1 MRWRGWEGGREGGS
15 RDGGLSSP
23 GARGSSFPRLG
34 SKVRS
39 EGRKSNCH
47 WGSNLSAFLWDLQ
60 PYRGRLLCTRNP
72 HTRARAVVC
81 AHKHGQWLAYH
92 RSSIMVVYVH
102 ARSRHT
108 LRKEETGIGWVV
120 KYRAELNQRLKQDCN
135 TNSRLKQLLSCKK
148 WRRYEPDRSIFHKS
162 WVWESRETSFQL
174 LSLVTR
180 WMFCQ
185 IRVKFSTM

>member
-1 MRWRGWEGGREGGS
+1 MKGMGGREGGREQRWGSLLS
-15 RDGGLSSP
+15 RSTWQFFPKVREQSTFRGEEVKLSLGLQFI
-23 GARGSSFPRLG
+23 SFPLRFTAVSWSTPLH
-34 SKVRS
+34 
-39 EGRKSNCH
+39 EKS
-47 WGSNLSAFLWDLQ
+47 
-60 PYRGRLLCTRNP
+60 T
-72 HTRARAVVC
+72 HTRARAVVR
-81 AHKHGQWLAYH
+81 AHKHGQWRAYH